1 MAFIITGIYFIG
13 HGNLLNY
20 YTFVLNQLDM
30 MFNNVKL
37 SLVFLW

>member
-13 HGNLLNY
+13 HGNLYNY